1 MPIYREKKSY
11 TLFQEQGDFE
21 LGLRILYKFSYDL
34 TKASA
39 FFTLVGTVL
48 SRWEEDGHPPVGG
61 LL

>member
-39 FFTLVGTVL
+39 FFQLVGSVIPT
-48 SRWEEDGHPPVGG
+48 PV
-61 LL
+61 